1 MGFLWSLL
9 LMCGWM
15 LYGGAH
21 FYMFACNVT
30 MYNGKIIYTK
40 HLSPTDNKFSVQGL
54 WETVVGI
61 GSCNAW
67 IGWVMSNALLHMG
80 WVSVLTVCQTYQVMW
95 LGMTTNE
102 RMNRGRYRH
111 FQAKGGKSPFSR
123 GPIKNTADFMECGCF
138 GMVQPMKIDWM
149 TYFDLE
155 KSVEHEPLL
164 RAPTDN
170 YQYV

>member
-21 FYMFACNVT
+21 FYMNACQLT
-30 MYNGKIIYTK
+30 LDNG
-40 HLSPTDNKFSVQGL
+40 P
-54 WETVVGI
+54 WESLISI
-61 GSCNAW
+61 GSCNPW
-67 IGWVMSNALLHMG
+67 VGWVMCNALLHMC
-80 WVSVLTVCQTYQVMW
+80 WVSVLTICQTYQVIW

-111 FQAKGGKSPFSR
+111 FQAHGGKSPFTR
-123 GPIKNTADFMECGCF
+123 GPIKNFADFMECNCF
-138 GMVQPMKIDWM
+138 GMVQPINTDWM

-155 KSVEHEPLL
+155 KSIEHEPLL